1 MKAIYLLL
9 FMCCAG
15 SSQALIHYDL
25 DNTEQVAQTQN
36 LVLAKR
42 VLEML
47 WFNQKNAENALDKK
61 QILQQVLDDAL
72 LAAYAHQHYKEP
84 ELLENSQV
92 GFADSVLRE
101 QEITAL
107 LRTFFKTEISAALR
121 DLNQNKQGL
130 YQLDKNMNTEVLLKN
145 FSLQAGL
152 MIEATPA
159 QLNYAKHTQVALLPD
174 GSQISLWDIYQRQ
187 NIQGK
192 LSLLKGNMDFLQQ
205 QIEKRAM
212 ELFILQQGKQLLT
225 SSEWQSLVQVLEN
238 RQDKNG
244 LLRQLGFMQDMHDDN
259 PVLREKALHVSD
271 ADIRAYYAQHKD
283 NFQIVNKVKVRHI
296 QLADQASADAVFK
309 KIQKGLAFDDA
320 VENYSIAADKK
331 DGGKLG
337 WLLREDKD
345 RHWLHALSF
354 LQQKDVASRP
364 VRSPA
369 SSAQEV
375 YEILMV
381 DEREMGYLPVSDT
394 GVRYEISRAV
404 ALSKMRDDF
413 INLQKKLRDE
423 QVVHL
428 NKRLQP

>member
-9 FMCCAG
+9 LMCCAAP
-15 SSQALIHYDL
+15 SQALIRYDL
-25 DNTEQVAQTQN
+25 ENTEQIAQTQN
-36 LVLAKR
+36 LVLEKR

-47 WFNQKNAENALDKK
+47 WFNQKNTENALDKK

-72 LAAYAHQHYKEP
+72 LAIYAHQHFSDP
-84 ELLENSQV
+84 ELQENSQV

-107 LRTFFKTEISAALR
+107 LRSFFKTEISVALR

-130 YQLDKNMNTEVLLKN
+130 YRINKDLNADVLLKK

-152 MIEATPA
+152 MIDASPA
-159 QLNYAKHTQVALLPD
+159 QAEYAKHTNVATLPD
-174 GSQISLWDIYQRQ
+174 GRQISLWDIYQRQ

-212 ELFILQQGKQLLT
+212 ELFILQQGKNLLSAT
-225 SSEWQSLVQVLEN
+225 EWQSLLQVLNN

-259 PVLREKALHVSD
+259 PVLRDKAQHVSD
-271 ADIRAYYAQHKD
+271 ADIAAYYAQHKD

-309 KIQKGLAFDDA
+309 EIQKGLEFDDA

-354 LQQKDVASRP
+354 LQQKNVASHP

-369 SSAQEV
+369 SSGQEV

-381 DEREMGYLPVSDT
+381 DEREMGYLPVSDA

-404 ALSKMRDDF
+404 ALINMRADF
-413 INLQKKLRDE
+413 ITLQKKLRDE
-423 QVVHL
+423 QVVRL